1 MTRNGATHLHRLVA
15 FLLTAALL
23 MTTCFTPAYAAD
35 IWSSIT
41 LSILWEDGGM
51 TRIVPAQ
58 PVPDSDPPAY
68 WANVDASAAGQT
80 LTVEVSCPDPSYAFY
95 LADATLTFPWQMDAP
110 GVDSAYAYPIYYAVD
125 GVQAD
130 MPIYLYVS
138 SQALPEEEED
148 VFVPFTVQVPVYYL
162 TDSGEWLDSQVVECW
177 AGESTA
183 VWAASANTDGYELTS
198 ADTVQVYVDEAGTA
212 TPAEVIFTYAE
223 IATPTPEPTEEPTP
237 TPIPEAVIPVY
248 YYHVNGTLL
257 DVQEV
262 TLQPGTH
269 TITANS
275 GNVADLVPVGDTSV
289 TVNVYADGSADI
301 ASVTFQYEDPVPAE
315 AIIPV
320 YYYHING
327 NLLDMQE
334 VTLQPGSHTITA
346 NSGNVADLIPVGD
359 TSVTVTVYAD
369 GSADIASV
377 TFQYED
383 PAPAEA
389 VIPVYYYHVNG
400 TLLDV
405 QEVTLQPGSHTITAN
420 SSNVADLVPVGDTY
434 VTVTVYA
441 DGSADIASVTFQY
454 EDPAPAE
461 AIIPVYY
468 YHVNGTLLDVQEV
481 TLQPGTHTITAN
493 SGNVADLIPVGDT
506 SVTVTVYADGS
517 ADIAS
522 VTFQYE
528 DPAPAEAIIPIYYYH
543 INGTLLDM
551 QEVTLQPGTHT
562 ITANSGNVVDLIPVG
577 DTAVTV
583 TVYADGSA
591 DIASVT
597 FQYEDPAPVEAIIPV
612 YYYHVNGTLLDM
624 QEVTLQPG
632 SHTITANSDK
642 VADLVLEGAGTAEVT
657 VYADGSASLASVQF
671 LYKSAEK
678 EPVQAAVTVKYI
690 HVDAGLIDS
699 ATIVLGEGVHTVEA
713 ASSKVSGYLPLGNTT
728 AQVTVDAEGNAQPD
742 TVEFYYEDAYV
753 APVTAEVSVLYQ
765 TAEGMPITQ
774 ETLTLTPGS
783 HTVEPD
789 TGMLST
795 LGYAPVGDQS
805 QLVVV
810 DENGAASPASVL
822 FTCRNSTVKITVYYQ
837 DDRGRDVAP
846 AQEVTFTQDGDY
858 TIQATPAD
866 LPDTYELA
874 PGQSSQENVS
884 VVNGTASKT
893 EVYFYYQQKQTTP
906 AVANVTV
913 CYYDPYGNEIAP
925 AQTITLEPGIHEVNA
940 KSAETFRGYE
950 LVSEP
955 TITVEVYENGTFS
968 PQEVAFYYRFAETE
982 TKTATVKVY
991 YRDDRGIDVATEQT
1005 LSLADGTH
1013 NIQAEPADLP
1023 EGYVIFPGT
1032 DSEVTITVTDGVASK
1047 SQVVFY
1053 YQKVTTSTTPSTFT
1067 IPVYY
1072 YDTEGKIVAT
1082 TQYVQV
1088 GAGTYAIQPNPADL
1102 PAGYE
1107 LMMDPVLTVTVY
1119 QDGTTDPEEIA
1130 FYYLAPA
1137 KNATVTVYYM
1147 SEDGQYLVEP
1157 FDIELE
1163 SGFNTVK
1170 VDASRVPSTYDPES
1184 ADPVNVYVSREGV
1197 AEPAQVVFTFEA
1209 LIVETPIPV
1218 GEYVYRYAKVT
1229 SKSVAFRSEPSTS
1242 GGNKTVIKRLGRTDE
1257 VYVLQELYNDKNE
1270 LWAMVNVDGR
1280 IGYMMSE
1287 FLSLMTQEESDAY
1300 AGDNTPVPTFTP
1312 EPTYTPYVTAT
1323 PTLEPLPTE
1332 TATPPLVEAIT
1343 PEPTEVPTAEP
1354 TPTETATP
1362 TASPTPTATPE
1373 PYTGYALTTRA
1384 TALRTGISAS
1394 DMTIIH
1400 AMEANTLVH
1409 VVNQITDASTGE
1421 VWSII
1426 STLNKQAGYV
1436 LDSSLRYISDKD
1448 AQPYLDLWEAQ
1459 NSEPE
1464 PTEYISPTP
1473 EPMQLEGYG
1482 VVLGDGVP
1490 FRQMQSEY
1498 SRIIDNLDAG
1508 TMVYISGQ
1516 TAGEGQ
1522 YWHSVNYE
1530 GRWGYIR
1537 TDLVRMLTIAEEE
1550 EYLESLMASP
1560 TPATTNIPFDAQG
1573 LSSYGYVDG
1582 SNVNWREGPST
1593 SDKKIGELRRYA
1605 FCLVLGTEYVN
1616 GVTWYRVKYGEQTG
1630 YIHGDFFKQMTIAEL
1645 EDFLGSEEYLQGVVN
1660 NSTDGDA
1667 ALDNVGY
1674 TGTGGLVS
1682 AEDQWVHDNTDL
1694 IQNTVN
1700 PWQPIATVAP
1710 IATATPTLEPL
1721 PGAEATETASPSP
1734 TPTFNQMPD
1743 VTYPTS
1749 DDGNGG
1755 SAMVWVFVIGLLL
1768 LAGGGVFALV
1778 RYQQNKRRIAMRAA
1792 QRRAQAARA
1801 QQQQQRPYA
1810 RTAAQAQ
1817 PRTGTYPNQQTQQVQ
1832 QTQVRRPASSGTV
1845 NQSTTPY
1852 TPYARPS
1859 NYTPADTYRPTAD
1872 EPTQVTSPVTEQ
1884 TAPAQTTGT
1893 TRRRRTEYRQAQE
1906 NNQDNTFDA

>member
-1 MTRNGATHLHRLVA
+1 M
-15 FLLTAALL
+15 
-23 MTTCFTPAYAAD
+23 
-35 IWSSIT
+35 
-41 LSILWEDGGM
+41 
-51 TRIVPAQ
+51 
-58 PVPDSDPPAY
+58 
-68 WANVDASAAGQT
+68 
-80 LTVEVSCPDPSYAFY
+80 
-95 LADATLTFPWQMDAP
+95 
-110 GVDSAYAYPIYYAVD
+110 
-125 GVQAD
+125 
-130 MPIYLYVS
+130 
-138 SQALPEEEED
+138 
-148 VFVPFTVQVPVYYL
+148 
-162 TDSGEWLDSQVVECW
+162 
-177 AGESTA
+177 
-183 VWAASANTDGYELTS
+183 
-198 ADTVQVYVDEAGTA
+198 
-212 TPAEVIFTYAE
+212 
-223 IATPTPEPTEEPTP
+223 
-237 TPIPEAVIPVY
+237 
-248 YYHVNGTLL
+248 
-257 DVQEV
+257 QEV
-262 TLQPGTH
+262 TLQTGTH

-275 GNVADLVPVGDTSV
+275 GNVAGLVPVGDTSV
-289 TVNVYADGSADI
+289 TITIYEDGS
-301 ASVTFQYEDPVPAE
+301 V
-315 AIIPV
+315 
-320 YYYHING
+320 
-327 NLLDMQE
+327 
-334 VTLQPGSHTITA
+334 
-346 NSGNVADLIPVGD
+346 
-359 TSVTVTVYAD
+359 
-369 GSADIASV
+369 
-377 TFQYED
+377 
-383 PAPAEA
+383 
-389 VIPVYYYHVNG
+389 
-400 TLLDV
+400 
-405 QEVTLQPGSHTITAN
+405 
-420 SSNVADLVPVGDTY
+420 
-434 VTVTVYA
+434 
-441 DGSADIASVTFQY
+441 
-454 EDPAPAE
+454 
-461 AIIPVYY
+461 
-468 YHVNGTLLDVQEV
+468 
-481 TLQPGTHTITAN
+481 
-493 SGNVADLIPVGDT
+493 
-506 SVTVTVYADGS
+506 
-517 ADIAS
+517 
-522 VTFQYE
+522 
-528 DPAPAEAIIPIYYYH
+528 
-543 INGTLLDM
+543 
-551 QEVTLQPGTHT
+551 
-562 ITANSGNVVDLIPVG
+562 
-577 DTAVTV
+577 
-583 TVYADGSA
+583 

-597 FQYEDPAPVEAIIPV
+597 FQYEDPAPVEASIPI

-624 QEVTLQPG
+624 QEVALQTG
-632 SHTITANSDK
+632 THTITANSGN
-642 VADLVLEGAGTAEVT
+642 VAGLVPVGDTSVTVT
-657 VYADGSASLASVQF
+657 VYENGSADIASVTFQ
-671 LYKSAEK
+671 YEDPAQ
-678 EPVQAAVTVKYI
+678 EPVQATVTVKYI
-690 HVDAGLIDS
+690 HVDAGLVDS
-699 ATIVLGEGVHTVEA
+699 TTIVLGEGTHTVEA
-713 ASSKVSGYLPLGNTT
+713 ASNKVSGYLPLGNTS
-728 AQVTVDAEGNAQPD
+728 AQVTIDAEGNAQPD

-765 TAEGMPITQ
+765 TAEGVPITQ
-774 ETLTLTPGS
+774 DSVTLTPGS

-789 TGMLST
+789 TDLLNT

-805 QLVVV
+805 QLIVV
-810 DENGAASPASVL
+810 DESGVASPASVL
-822 FTCRNSTVKITVYYQ
+822 FTCRSSAVKITVYYL

-846 AQEVTFTQDGDY
+846 AQEISFNQDGDY
-858 TIQATPAD
+858 VIQANPED

-874 PGQSSQENVS
+874 PGQSGQESVNVA
-884 VVNGTASKT
+884 NGTASKT

-925 AQTITLEPGIHEVNA
+925 AQTITLEPGIHQVNA

-982 TKTATVKVY
+982 EKSATVKVY

-1005 LSLADGTH
+1005 LTLADGVHTVK
-1013 NIQAEPADLP
+1013 AEPTDLP
-1023 EGYVIFPGT
+1023 ADYVIFPGT
-1032 DSEVTITVTDGVASK
+1032 DSEVEITVSDGVASK

-1053 YQKVTTSTTPSTFT
+1053 YQKTAATPTVFT
-1067 IPVYY
+1067 IPVFY
-1072 YDTEGKIVAT
+1072 YDTEGNIIAT

-1088 GAGTYAIQPNPADL
+1088 AAGAYAIQPNPADL
-1102 PAGYE
+1102 PDGYE
-1107 LMMDPVLTVTVY
+1107 LIMDPVLTVTVY

-1147 SEDGQYLVEP
+1147 SEDGQYLIEP
-1157 FDIELE
+1157 FDIELGN
-1163 SGFNTVK
+1163 GFNTVK
-1170 VDASRVPSTYDPES
+1170 VDASRVPSAYDPES
-1184 ADPVNVYVSREGV
+1184 AEPVNVYVSREGV

-1209 LIVETPIPV
+1209 LVVETPIPV
-1218 GEYVYRYAKVT
+1218 GEYIYRYAKVT
-1229 SKSVAFRSEPSTS
+1229 SKSVAFRNEPSTA
-1242 GGNKTVIKRLGRTDE
+1242 GGNKTVIKRLGRSDE
-1257 VYVLQELYNDKNE
+1257 VYVLQELYNDKAE
-1270 LWAMVNVDGR
+1270 LWSMVNVDGR

-1287 FLSLMTQEESDAY
+1287 FLSLMTEEESDAY
-1300 AGDNTPVPTFTP
+1300 AGDSTPVPTFTP
-1312 EPTYTPYVTAT
+1312 EPTYTPYVTAP

-1332 TATPPLVEAIT
+1332 TATPPLVEALT
-1343 PEPTEVPTAEP
+1343 PVPTEAPTEEP
-1354 TPTETATP
+1354 TPTATATP

-1426 STLNKQAGYV
+1426 STLSRQAGYV

-1516 TAGEGQ
+1516 TVGEGQ

-1550 EYLESLMASP
+1550 AYLESLMASP

-1616 GVTWYRVKYGEQTG
+1616 GVTWYRVKYGEETG
-1630 YIHGDFFKQMTIAEL
+1630 YIHGDFFKQMTIEEL
-1645 EDFLGSEEYLQGVVN
+1645 EDFLGSDEYLQGVVN

-1667 ALDNVGY
+1667 ALDNVGF

-1721 PGAEATETASPSP
+1721 PGVQATNTLAP
-1734 TPTFNQMPD
+1734 TSTPVFNQMPD
-1743 VTYPTS
+1743 VTYPTT

-1768 LAGGGVFALV
+1768 LAGGGAFALV

-1801 QQQQQRPYA
+1801 QQQRPYA
-1810 RTAAQAQ
+1810 RTVAQAQ

-1845 NQSTTPY
+1845 NQSTNTY
-1852 TPYARPS
+1852 TPYARPG
-1859 NYTPADTYRPTAD
+1859 NYASADAYRPAAN

-1884 TAPAQTTGT
+1884 TAPARPTGAT
-1893 TRRRRTEYRQAQE
+1893 TRRRRTESRQTQE
-1906 NNQDNTFDA
+1906 NNQDNTFGA